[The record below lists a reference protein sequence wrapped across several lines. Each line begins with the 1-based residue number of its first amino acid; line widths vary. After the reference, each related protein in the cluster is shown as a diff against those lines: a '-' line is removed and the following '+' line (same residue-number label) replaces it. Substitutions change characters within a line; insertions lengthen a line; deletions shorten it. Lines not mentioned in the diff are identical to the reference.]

1 MDQGWQ
7 TNLKVGHPSL
17 IHGSRLGHQSMD
29 QGIKV
34 GHPTLIHFNAPPCRV
49 EQRICVAA
57 QSPCERGRAQPRP
70 LRVEQRTDFA
80 PPQPARAEQRTG
92 LLSGRVVIV
101 GWLLGGRSVGK
112 RLWVGGWLVG
122 WVVCWAVGHA
132 SIPCIPSI
140 NPSSNPSIRSINQS
154 VNQPPGN
161 QSISES
167 INSLSHSISGSTN
180 QSPTSPYWLN
190 STFY

>member
-29 QGIKV
+29 QGW
-34 GHPTLIHFNAPPCRV
+34 APNLDPF
-49 EQRICVAA
+49 
-57 QSPCERGRAQPRP
+57 
-70 LRVEQRTDFA
+70 QRTTLQGGATHLCCSTKPVRAWPCAAKA
-80 PPQPARAEQRTG
+80 PEGGATQRFCSPQPARAEQRTG
-92 LLSGRVVIV
+92 LLFGRVVIV

-167 INSLSHSISGSTN
+167 INSLNHSISGSTN